1 MYGQIIAA
9 VIGLIAVRAW
19 TRHTYSG
26 MWTRYYT
33 GRLMSILGVTII
45 ILVML
50 PMRLLPQRRR
60 FIDYHDGYYPYD
72 PYGQPVNDYQ
82 D

>member
-9 VIGLIAVRAW
+9 VIGLVAVRAW

-33 GRLMSILGVTII
+33 GRLMSILGVII
-45 ILVML
+45 IIAVML
-50 PMRLLPQRRR
+50 PMRLLPKRRR
-60 FIDYHDGYYPYD
+60 FTDYHHDNFYPYD
-72 PYGQPVNDYQ
+72 EPDTVYYQ